1 MSTSIRNT
9 LKLEGFALLSLS
21 ILLYASFGGTWLLFI
36 ALLLLPDIFMLGYLA
51 GPKVGAFT
59 YNIVHSYFLPA
70 CLLATGLFMSHTLI
84 LSLGL
89 IWFAHIG
96 LDRMLGY
103 GLKHPDGFE
112 HTHLS
117 NA

>member
-1 MSTSIRNT
+1 MSTSIRNW
-9 LKLEGFALLSLS
+9 LRLEGLTILGLS
-21 ILLYASFGGTWLLFI
+21 ILFYALFGGTWLLFI
-36 ALLLLPDIFMLGYLA
+36 ALLLVPDSFMLGYLA
-51 GPKVGAFT
+51 GPKVGAFA
-59 YNIVHSYFLPA
+59 YNIGHSYFLPA
-70 CLLATGLFMSHTLI
+70 CLLATGLLLSHTLI

-103 GLKHPDGFE
+103 GLKFPDAFK

>member
-1 MSTSIRNT
+1 MTISIRT
-9 LKLEGFALLSLS
+9 FLRLEGLTVLALST
-21 ILLYASFGGTWLLFI
+21 LLYASFGSTWLLFF
-36 ALLLLPDIFMLGYLA
+36 ALLLLPDVFMLGYLS
-51 GPKVGAFT
+51 GPKVGAFI
-59 YNIVHSYFLPA
+59 YNIAHSYFLPA
-70 CLLATGLFMSHTLI
+70 CLLATGLLMSHTLI
-84 LSLGL
+84 LSIGI

-103 GLKHPDGFE
+103 GLKFPDAFK

>member
-1 MSTSIRNT
+1 MSPSIRT
-9 LKLEGFALLSLS
+9 WLKLEGLAVLALST
-21 ILLYASFGGTWLLFI
+21 LLYASFGGTWLLFF
-36 ALLLLPDIFMLGYLA
+36 ALLLLPDSFMFGYLA
-51 GPKVGAFT
+51 GPRVGAFA
-59 YNIVHSYFLPA
+59 YNIGHSYVLPA
-70 CLLATGLFMSHTLI
+70 ALLATGLFISGTLI

-103 GLKHPDGFE
+103 GLKFSDAFK

-117 NA
+117 HA